1 MNAMWVLALFPL
13 INPEEAAAIMRVHVT
28 TARRRFQELLKDGL
42 ATYHMVGRGGHLEQR
57 WVLTREGLEKQ
68 FGYLDDV
75 PRWLKEPGLRSL
87 YDMMDQLRAL
97 YRIAPRLFDGPG
109 RDWHKAPGTPRLT
122 GCSFILG
129 RSRSGARQGPGLI
142 QAVLSYT
149 HDINIPVCWV
159 GDQLKESQI
168 RPRWKRRFEG
178 LEVLPGSTYLESLSD
193 PFIPSSGPQWEST
206 PHLLGCL
213 VLAADDLALSQAY
226 LNLTGDGG
234 SQPFL
239 FVNARSGASLCK
251 GVVIPSPHAKFE
263 DREFYDLAAIGDP
276 RKVARF
282 DGPPHPEDL
291 FGQALPFSIF
301 ELVAQ
306 WPGLRV
312 KDIAR
317 LCRRSRKEVD
327 EITQE
332 MVRREWLQERG
343 GMLYLGKR
351 GMLFAARRDR
361 VSPNGIQV
369 RVRDAI
375 AQDHKPVGSHRR
387 HTVAVN
393 QVMIRLQEAGITAF
407 PGWRAFLDIPGVTQL
422 KPDLVAFAETPLG
435 RYLYYI
441 EVERTAVHPGQVARK
456 LAPYREAQRMGKFA
470 PAIFITER
478 PEAEALFRRQ
488 SRGLPVLTS
497 TLADTKRGP
506 LAGESAVWRHDGQT
520 VPLLPFTWH

>member
-1 MNAMWVLALFPL
+1 MDVLWVPANFPF
-13 INPEEAAAIMRVHVT
+13 INPAEAAAIMGVNT
-28 TARRRFQELLKDGL
+28 TTVRRHFQELLKDGL
-42 ATYHMVGRGGHLEQR
+42 ATCQMLGRAAHMEQR
-57 WVLTREGLEKQ
+57 WVLTREGLERQ

-87 YDMMDQLRAL
+87 YGMMDQLRAL
-97 YRIAPRLFDGPG
+97 YRIAPGLFDGPG
-109 RDWHKAPGTPRLT
+109 RDWHQAPGTPRLT
-122 GCSFILG
+122 RCSFILG
-129 RSRSGARQGPGLI
+129 RSQSGERQGPGLI

-149 HDINIPVCWV
+149 HDINISFGWV
-159 GDQLKESQI
+159 GDQLAESQI
-168 RPRWKRRFEG
+168 RPRWERRFEG

-193 PFIPSSGPQWEST
+193 GFAQSSGPQWDSA
-206 PHLLGCL
+206 PHLWVCL
-213 VLAADDLALSQAY
+213 VLAADDLAMSQAY

-234 SQPFL
+234 SRPFL
-239 FVNARSGASLCK
+239 FVNARSGACLRK
-251 GVVIPSPHAKFE
+251 GVVAPGPHAKLE
-263 DREFYDLAAIGDP
+263 DSEFYDLAPIGDP
-276 RKVARF
+276 RKIVQF

-291 FGQALPFSIF
+291 FGETLPFSTF

-317 LCRRSRKEVD
+317 LYRRSRKEVH

-332 MVRREWLQERG
+332 MVRREWLQEHG

-375 AQDHKPVGSHRR
+375 KQDHKPVGSHRR

-393 QVMIRLQEAGITAF
+393 ELMIRLREAGITAF
-407 PGWRAFLDIPGVTQL
+407 PGWRAILDIPGGTQL
-422 KPDLVAFAETPLG
+422 KPDLVMFAETPLG

-488 SRGLPVLTS
+488 RRGLPVLTS
-497 TLADTKRGP
+497 TLANTKRGP
-506 LAGESAVWRHDGQT
+506 LAGESTVWRHDGQT
-520 VPLLPFTWH
+520 VPLLPFTWQ